1 MNRSCKGLAL
11 AGLLALSIGCSRT
24 QNEPL
29 PETKSEPKPAESKA
43 AEVKPAAA
51 EGKPVESKP
60 VEAKPVASFGAAP
73 AGAGAFRSADE
84 AYDATMAFFRKMIAI
99 VDAGGTDCAKIGTGL
114 KSLTAEQAQ
123 WTARLRASQGD
134 EALRKE
140 MATKSGKKI
149 EDAVRPSM
157 TTLTKCTANAD
168 VKAFLDGMQ

>member
-11 AGLLALSIGCSRT
+11 AGLLTLSIACSRT
-24 QNEPL
+24 QSEPL
-29 PETKSEPKPAESKA
+29 PETKTEAKPAESKA
-43 AEVKPAAA
+43 PEAKPAEAKPA
-51 EGKPVESKP
+51 EAKPA
-60 VEAKPVASFGAAP
+60 EAKPVASFGAAP
-73 AGAGAFRSADE
+73 AAAGAFRSADE
-84 AYDATMAFFRKMIAI
+84 AYDATMAFFRKMIAV

-114 KSLTAEQAQ
+114 KSLMAEQSQ
-123 WTARLRASQGD
+123 WNARLRASQSD